1 MHPAIRLLCQV
12 ALTAAT
18 LALPA
23 LRPAQ
28 AAPMTL
34 HINGLYTATN
44 SQATL
49 NSAAAN
55 ALAQSVNG
63 TGSWNQLRDISISL
77 ALDFDDHI
85 SVTNPSAGT
94 WVWSYDS
101 ISALRIQL
109 GNAHFATQAAAGTS
123 LGSVR
128 VGATSTDVAPSL
140 TNGLLLNLSQPWT
153 RSGSPAAYSFAGAT
167 PQVSG
172 GGLYEHYF
180 RAAFDQNAG
189 NRVLD
194 FWGILA
200 STDGL
205 NGGLPTGRWQLTD
218 FDVTPLQTG
227 PVASVPEPST
237 ASLLVLALAAGMV
250 LGGRRR

>member
-1 MHPAIRLLCQV
+1 MHRFTCSLQR
-12 ALTAAT
+12 AAT
-18 LALPA
+18 AMAACTLFAGL
-23 LRPAQ
+23 PAQ

-44 SQATL
+44 SQATV

-63 TGSWNQLRDISISL
+63 TNSWNQLRDISISL
-77 ALDFDDHI
+77 ALDFDDTLTQTH
-85 SVTNPSAGT
+85 PSSNV
-94 WVWSYDS
+94 WNWSYDS
-101 ISALRIQL
+101 VSALRIQL
-109 GNAHFATQAAAGTS
+109 GNAHFATEAAAGTS

-128 VGATSTDVAPSL
+128 VGATATDTAPAL
-140 TNGLLLNLSQPWT
+140 TADLLLNLSQPWS
-153 RSGSPAAYSFAGAT
+153 RSGSPQAYSFAGAT

-180 RAAFDQNAG
+180 RTAFDQHTG
-189 NRVLD
+189 NRVID

-205 NGGLPTGRWQLTD
+205 SGGTPTGRWRLTD
-218 FDVTPLQTG
+218 FEVTPLDTG
-227 PVASVPEPST
+227 PVSSVPEPSVL
-237 ASLLVLALAAGMV
+237 SLLVLGLAALMT
-250 LGGRRR
+250 LRRR

>member
-1 MHPAIRLLCQV
+1 MRQFPSTLRLAAV
-12 ALTAAT
+12 AAAL
-18 LALPA
+18 LAVL
-23 LRPAQ
+23 PAQ

-34 HINGLYTATN
+34 LINGLYTATN

-63 TGSWNQLRDISISL
+63 TGSWNQLRDISLSL
-77 ALDFDDHI
+77 ALDFDDQLTR
-85 SVTNPSAGT
+85 TNPSVGT
-94 WVWSYDS
+94 WVWSYDH

-109 GNAHFATQAAAGTS
+109 GNAHFATTAATGTS

-128 VGATSTDVAPSL
+128 VGATSTDTAPAL
-140 TNGLLLNLSQPWT
+140 TNDLLLSLSQPWS
-153 RSGSPAAYSFAGAT
+153 RSGTPSAYSFPGAT
-167 PQVSG
+167 PQISG

-180 RAAFDQNAG
+180 RTAYDQHTG

-194 FWGILA
+194 FWGLLA
-200 STDGL
+200 STDAL
-205 NGGLPTGRWQLTD
+205 NGGLPTGRWRLTD
-218 FDVTPLQTG
+218 FEVTPQDIG
-227 PVASVPEPST
+227 PVSSVPEPST
-237 ASLLVLALAAGMV
+237 TSLLVLALAVSMV

>member
-1 MHPAIRLLCQV
+1 MHRFTRPLRR
-12 ALTAAT
+12 AAT
-18 LALPA
+18 AVATCVLFAGL
-23 LRPAQ
+23 PAQ

-63 TGSWNQLRDISISL
+63 TSSWNQLRDISLSL
-77 ALDFDDHI
+77 ALDFDDTLTQTH
-85 SVTNPSAGT
+85 PSSNV
-94 WVWSYDS
+94 WNWSYDS

-109 GNAHFATQAAAGTS
+109 GNAHFATEAAAGAS

-128 VGATSTDVAPSL
+128 VGATSTDTAPVL
-140 TNGLLLNLSQPWT
+140 NDGLLLNLSQPWS
-153 RSGSPAAYSFAGAT
+153 RSGTPAAYSFPGAT

-180 RAAFDQNAG
+180 RTAFDQNAG

-205 NGGLPTGRWQLTD
+205 NGGLPTGRWRLTD
-218 FDVTPLQTG
+218 FEVTPQDTG
-227 PVASVPEPST
+227 PVSSVPEPST
-237 ASLLVLALAAGMV
+237 VSLLVLALAASMV